1 MKRRPYSGA
10 PVFVK
15 CDGWQRD
22 PSQCTDWYKGSCG
35 PNPAVW
41 EKQDSRSLI
50 LLSHAWTPPREIQL
64 SSPYFPWYLIYSIS
78 SLSLE
83 RNLIFCFPYP
93 FFGSGWQENQIF
105 SFQPY
110 PFGGLGWG
118 QKCGNRLNYGCRQC
132 RRRVWALSPMKSL
145 WLRCQQ
151 TEAALLWFLLYHI
164 TMT

>member
-1 MKRRPYSGA
+1 MADRETSANVQTDIKDRADQTQRYGKNIKLSQNAGR
-10 PVFVK
+10 
-15 CDGWQRD
+15 DG
-22 PSQCTDWYKGSCG
+22 TDDQHSY
-35 PNPAVW
+35 
-41 EKQDSRSLI
+41 QDSRSLI

-64 SSPYFPWYLIYSIS
+64 SSPYLPWYLIYSIS

-145 WLRCQQ
+145 
-151 TEAALLWFLLYHI
+151 
-164 TMT
+164 

>member
-1 MKRRPYSGA
+1 MADRETPANVQTDIKDRA
-10 PVFVK
+10 
-15 CDGWQRD
+15 DQTQRYGKNIKL
-22 PSQCTDWYKGSCG
+22 SQNAGRDSTDDQHSC
-35 PNPAVW
+35 
-41 EKQDSRSLI
+41 QDSRSLI

-145 WLRCQQ
+145 
-151 TEAALLWFLLYHI
+151 
-164 TMT
+164 